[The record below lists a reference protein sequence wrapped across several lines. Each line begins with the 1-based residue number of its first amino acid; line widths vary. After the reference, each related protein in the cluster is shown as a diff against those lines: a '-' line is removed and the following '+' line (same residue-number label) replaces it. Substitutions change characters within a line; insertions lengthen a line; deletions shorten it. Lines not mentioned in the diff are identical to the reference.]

1 MFNIIKRKKKSQNC
15 DVSIVSVSE
24 TLLGPI
30 TLGIKGV
37 GSIYTLLDGSN
48 VRLNWNIEYDLNVY
62 WIKFKKFLSLY

>member
-15 DVSIVSVSE
+15 DMSIVSVSE

-37 GSIYTLLDGSN
+37 GSIYTTRIYNYLTL
-48 VRLNWNIEYDLNVY
+48 
-62 WIKFKKFLSLY
+62 